1 MRLIID
7 ERETHVYEKIQ
18 QLLGTTPL
26 KTIDIVKKVLPL
38 GDFILETNEGRV
50 LAIIERK
57 SLSDLLASI
66 KDNRY
71 EEQSYRLSH
80 SDDCS
85 PQQIIYV
92 IEGALN
98 TLRTLK
104 EKQLVYSVITS
115 LHFFKGFCPIRT
127 SSIQETAEML
137 LGMAD
142 KMERNIQKGVPFYI
156 DTQASS
162 QQLTRQVTS
171 LPNELGSLIVCEESD
186 QCPLQEKLDTDTVT
200 QKGEPP
206 ENYCNVVKKVK
217 KENVTPD
224 NIGEIMLCQVPGIS
238 SVTAIAIMKQFPS
251 FFHLLESCKNDPKC
265 LENLKYTSNGK
276 IRKISKTSIAS
287 IFKYFI
293 DDVPSH

>member
-7 ERETHVYEKIQ
+7 ERETNIYEKIQ
-18 QLLGTTPL
+18 QLLGTSPL

-80 SDDCS
+80 SDECS
-85 PQQIIYV
+85 PPQIIYV
-92 IEGALN
+92 IEGALS
-98 TLRTLK
+98 TLRTVK

-115 LHFFKGFCPIRT
+115 LHFFKGFCPLRT
-127 SSIQETAEML
+127 SSTQETAELL

-142 KMERNIQKGVPFYI
+142 KMERNIQKGVSFYI
-156 DTQASS
+156 DVQASPKVSTHMELYVDNGS
-162 QQLTRQVTS
+162 Q
-171 LPNELGSLIVCEESD
+171 IVNEESENT
-186 QCPLQEKLDTDTVT
+186 PILLP

>member
-1 MRLIID
+1 MVI
-7 ERETHVYEKIQ
+7 
-18 QLLGTTPL
+18 LLFSFL
-26 KTIDIVKKVLPL
+26 V
-38 GDFILETNEGRV
+38 ILY
-50 LAIIERK
+50 
-57 SLSDLLASI
+57 
-66 KDNRY
+66 RY
-71 EEQSYRLSH
+71 FESGQR
-80 SDDCS
+80 
-85 PQQIIYV
+85 
-92 IEGALN
+92 
-98 TLRTLK
+98 
-104 EKQLVYSVITS
+104 
-115 LHFFKGFCPIRT
+115 
-127 SSIQETAEML
+127 AECL
-137 LGMAD
+137 
-142 KMERNIQKGVPFYI
+142 
-156 DTQASS
+156 

-186 QCPLQEKLDTDTVT
+186 QGQESSVLP

>member
-7 ERETHVYEKIQ
+7 ERETNIYEKIQ

-57 SLSDLLASI
+57 SLTDLLASI

-80 SDDCS
+80 SDECS
-85 PQQIIYV
+85 PPQIIYV
-92 IEGALN
+92 IEGALS
-98 TLRTLK
+98 TLRTAK

-115 LHFFKGFCPIRT
+115 LHFFKGFCPLRT
-127 SSIQETAEML
+127 SSTQETAEML

-142 KMERNIQKGVPFYI
+142 KMERNIQKGVSFYI
-156 DTQASS
+156 DARASS

-171 LPNELGSLIVCEESD
+171 LPNELGSLNVCEESD
-186 QCPLQEKLDTDTVT
+186 QGQESCVLP

>member
-7 ERETHVYEKIQ
+7 ERETNIYEKIQ

-26 KTIDIVKKVLPL
+26 KTIDIVKEVLPL

-57 SLSDLLASI
+57 SLTDLLASI

-80 SDDCS
+80 SDECS
-85 PQQIIYV
+85 PPQIIYV
-92 IEGALN
+92 IEGALS
-98 TLRTLK
+98 TLRTVK

-115 LHFFKGFCPIRT
+115 LHFFKGFCPLRT
-127 SSIQETAEML
+127 SSTQETAEML

-142 KMERNIQKGVPFYI
+142 KMERNIQKGVSFYI
-156 DTQASS
+156 DVQASPKVSTHMELSVDNGS
-162 QQLTRQVTS
+162 Q
-171 LPNELGSLIVCEESD
+171 IVSEESENT
-186 QCPLQEKLDTDTVT
+186 PILLP

>member
-7 ERETHVYEKIQ
+7 ERETNIYEKIQ
-18 QLLGTTPL
+18 QLLGTSPL

-80 SDDCS
+80 SDECS
-85 PQQIIYV
+85 PSQIIYV
-92 IEGALN
+92 IEGALS
-98 TLRTLK
+98 TLRTAK

-115 LHFFKGFCPIRT
+115 LHFFKGFCPLRT
-127 SSIQETAEML
+127 SSTQETAEML

-142 KMERNIQKGVPFYI
+142 KMERNIQKGVSFYI
-156 DTQASS
+156 DVQASPKVSTHMELSVDNGS
-162 QQLTRQVTS
+162 Q
-171 LPNELGSLIVCEESD
+171 IVSEESENT
-186 QCPLQEKLDTDTVT
+186 PILLP

-251 FFHLLESCKNDPKC
+251 FLHLLESCKNDPKC

>member
-18 QLLGTTPL
+18 QSLGITPM
-26 KTIDIVKKVLPL
+26 KTIDIIKKVLPL

-80 SDDCS
+80 SEECS
-85 PQQIIYV
+85 PPQIIYV

-98 TLRTLK
+98 TLRTVK

-137 LGMAD
+137 LGMED
-142 KMERNIQKGVPFYI
+142 KMERNIHKGVPFYI
-156 DTQASS
+156 DTHTSS
-162 QQLTRQVTS
+162 NRENAANLSSITTIVD
-171 LPNELGSLIVCEESD
+171 NGSQIVSEESENT
-186 QCPLQEKLDTDTVT
+186 PMLLQ

-238 SVTAIAIMKQFPS
+238 SVTAIAIMKQFSS
-251 FFHLLESCKNDPKC
+251 FLQLLESCKNDPKC

-293 DDVPSH
+293 DAVPSH

>member
-7 ERETHVYEKIQ
+7 ERETNIYEKIQ
-18 QLLGTTPL
+18 QLLGTSPM

-80 SDDCS
+80 SDECS
-85 PQQIIYV
+85 PPQIIYV
-92 IEGALN
+92 IEGALS
-98 TLRTLK
+98 TLRSAK

-115 LHFFKGFCPIRT
+115 LHFFKGFCPLRT
-127 SSIQETAEML
+127 SSTQETAEML

-142 KMERNIQKGVPFYI
+142 KMERNIQKGVSFYI
-156 DTQASS
+156 DVQASPKVSTHMELSVDNGS
-162 QQLTRQVTS
+162 QIVSEEPENIPML
-171 LPNELGSLIVCEESD
+171 LP
-186 QCPLQEKLDTDTVT
+186 

-238 SVTAIAIMKQFPS
+238 SVTSIAIMKQFPS